1 MKKGKV
7 FPNAIFQALK
17 EVRRVEKDLGVE
29 VTIEV
34 METKDYIRKCL
45 EEDEQLKKGNA
56 TLS

>member
-45 EEDEQLKKGNA
+45 EEDEQLKKECHI
-56 TLS
+56 